1 LGEKEEGVLAEQ
13 STLTNYSEHLYN
25 EDLAPKPVLRS
36 RLSLVEC
43 AGSFLTFSN
52 LLRFVTICEE
62 VGSVGR
68 RDLMNRLMYI
78 IPLSAVTVLL
88 LATPAL
94 TQTTPND
101 IEASPT
107 QTTDAVQE
115 TGGAATDPTT
125 VPAETTA
132 PAESTTP
139 APNSTTTVDIH
150 DHAFNPVQ
158 LNVAP
163 GTTVTF
169 VNNDTEPHTATANDG
184 LFDSGVLEP
193 GSSFDVWLDGS
204 GTVRYHCELHPDM
217 QGSIVVGEGGGAEGV
232 NPPNQAVSV
241 YP

>member
-1 LGEKEEGVLAEQ
+1 MK
-13 STLTNYSEHLYN
+13 
-25 EDLAPKPVLRS
+25 
-36 RLSLVEC
+36 
-43 AGSFLTFSN
+43 
-52 LLRFVTICEE
+52 
-62 VGSVGR
+62 
-68 RDLMNRLMYI
+68 RLMYL
-78 IPLSAVTVLL
+78 IPLSAVAVLL

-94 TQTTPND
+94 TQTAPND
-101 IEASPT
+101 IEASPA

-125 VPAETTA
+125 APAETIA
-132 PAESTTP
+132 PSESTTP
-139 APNSTTTVDIH
+139 APNSTTTVDIR
-150 DHAFNPVQ
+150 DHAFNPAQ

-169 VNNDTEPHTATANDG
+169 VNNDTEPHTATADNG
-184 LFDSGVLEP
+184 LFDTGVLEP

-204 GTVRYHCELHPDM
+204 GTVTYHCELHPDM

>member
-1 LGEKEEGVLAEQ
+1 MK
-13 STLTNYSEHLYN
+13 
-25 EDLAPKPVLRS
+25 
-36 RLSLVEC
+36 
-43 AGSFLTFSN
+43 
-52 LLRFVTICEE
+52 
-62 VGSVGR
+62 
-68 RDLMNRLMYI
+68 RLMYV
-78 IPLSAVTVLL
+78 IPLSAVAVLL

-94 TQTTPND
+94 TQTAPND

-107 QTTDAVQE
+107 LTTDAVQE

-132 PAESTTP
+132 PA
-139 APNSTTTVDIH
+139 PNSTTTVDIR
-150 DHAFNPVQ
+150 DYAFNPAQ

-163 GTTVTF
+163 GTTVRF
-169 VNNDTEPHTATANDG
+169 VNNDTVPHTATANDG

-204 GTVRYHCELHPDM
+204 GTVTYHCELHPDM
-217 QGSIVVGEGGGAEGV
+217 QGSIVVGQGGGAEGV

>member
-1 LGEKEEGVLAEQ
+1 MK
-13 STLTNYSEHLYN
+13 
-25 EDLAPKPVLRS
+25 
-36 RLSLVEC
+36 
-43 AGSFLTFSN
+43 
-52 LLRFVTICEE
+52 
-62 VGSVGR
+62 
-68 RDLMNRLMYI
+68 RLMYL
-78 IPLSAVTVLL
+78 IPLSVVAVLL

-94 TQTTPND
+94 TQTAPND
-101 IEASPT
+101 IAASPT

-139 APNSTTTVDIH
+139 APNSTTTVDIR
-150 DHAFNPVQ
+150 DHAFNPAQ

-169 VNNDTEPHTATANDG
+169 VNNDTEAHTATANDG

-204 GTVRYHCELHPDM
+204 GTVTYHCELHPDM
-217 QGSIVVGEGGGAEGV
+217 QGSIVVGQGGGAEGV